1 MTRALIDT
9 NVIMDVLFERE
20 KFLEPAKAIWKAV
33 EEGRL
38 DGYISA
44 ITPITVFYV
53 AERMKDA
60 EHAHKLV
67 EEILAIFRV
76 CPLTEASLHA
86 AMALPMDDYE
96 DAAQVASAIAEGL
109 DVIVTRDVNDYAAS
123 PIPALSPVKF
133 LKKLG

>member
-1 MTRALIDT
+1 MMRALIDT

-20 KFLEPAKAIWKAV
+20 KFLEPAKAIWKAA

-53 AERMKDA
+53 AERMKNA
-60 EHAHKLV
+60 EHARKLV
-67 EEILAIFRV
+67 KEILAVFRI
-76 CPLTEASLHA
+76 CPLTETSLHA
-86 AMALPMDDYE
+86 AMALAIDDYE
-96 DAAQVASAIAEGL
+96 DAAQAASAIAEGL
-109 DVIVTRDVNDYAAS
+109 DVIITRDANDYADL

-133 LKKLG
+133 LKQLG

>member
-20 KFLEPAKAIWKAV
+20 KFLEPAKAIWKAA

-44 ITPITVFYV
+44 ITAITVFYV
-53 AERMKDA
+53 AERMKNA
-60 EHAHKLV
+60 KHARKLV
-67 EEILAIFRV
+67 EEILAVFRV

-96 DAAQVASAIAEGL
+96 DAAQAASAIAEGL
-109 DVIVTRDVNDYAAS
+109 DVIITRDVKDFANS
-123 PIPALSPVKF
+123 PIQAVSPAEFMAQLA
-133 LKKLG
+133 